1 MQPRTEEDRLQFRE
15 DLKRYKL
22 NKEKLRKEKEL
33 ILQQSKKHT
42 KEKRSK
48 TSVKLKLRE
57 MADCNTESAKKIK
70 ETFRS
75 SMATVVVNVLNGYRK
90 SDCKE
95 GRITNTEDFKHLAR
109 KVCYYDYNKTKFL
122 YTYFLNCS

>member
-1 MQPRTEEDRLQFRE
+1 M
-15 DLKRYKL
+15 
-22 NKEKLRKEKEL
+22 

-57 MADCNTESAKKIK
+57 MADCNSENAKRIK

-75 SMATVVVNVLNGYRK
+75 TMATVVVSVLNGYRK

-109 KVCYYDYNKTKFL
+109 KVCFSDYTKTVCIFV
-122 YTYFLNCS
+122 